1 LTALEHAAAI
11 LNIAIMNRFLR
22 AGLVVLLGAL
32 IIEFGNLAG
41 GISGGLIVMLGGAV
55 MLYALVE
62 LLRRRF

>member
-1 LTALEHAAAI
+1 
-11 LNIAIMNRFLR
+11 MNRFLR

-32 IIEFGNLAG
+32 IIEFGSVVG
-41 GISGGLIVMLGGAV
+41 GTSGGLIVMLGGAV